1 MLVLRKQLSPSGV
14 SSLGRIVLPKVV
26 GNYCSPL
33 TVQFNAS
40 SDKYVFCDFND
51 IFIFKMQKEAET
63 HLPQLD
69 ASEGVLLTMTDYD
82 TAQNWTFRYRFWS
95 NNKSRMYLL
104 ENTRDFVKAHNL
116 QERDILTLYRD
127 AHGSYVVRGEKN
139 NSNQTGDA
147 ANDTAAEDI
156 PTEEDLPHKKQKF

>member
-1 MLVLRKQLSPSGV
+1 MSYQSHAVAQGLNSRDLMLVLRKQLSPSGV
-14 SSLGRIVLPKVV
+14 SSLGRIVLPK
-26 GNYCSPL
+26 
-33 TVQFNAS
+33 
-40 SDKYVFCDFND
+40 
-51 IFIFKMQKEAET
+51 KEAET

-156 PTEEDLPHKKQKF
+156 PTEEDLPHKRQKF